1 MGVSKPLRTVR
12 HIVGRELLNESRR
25 RVYYNGRVLVRLYV
39 FLAQSRSSPQL
50 LLVDLSSARP
60 RPGINETWTCMHA
73 ERIGR

>member
-39 FLAQSRSSPQL
+39 FLA
-50 LLVDLSSARP
+50 
-60 RPGINETWTCMHA
+60 A
-73 ERIGR
+73 EQVVPPAVVG